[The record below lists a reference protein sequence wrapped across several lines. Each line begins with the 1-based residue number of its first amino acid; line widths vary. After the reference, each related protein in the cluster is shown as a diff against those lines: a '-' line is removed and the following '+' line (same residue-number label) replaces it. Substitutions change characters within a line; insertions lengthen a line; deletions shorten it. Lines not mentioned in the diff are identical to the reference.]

1 MDLDSKRPGP
11 RLGMVHVHDPRVR
24 WSVRAAQVMRIAAAA
39 VEWHAPTVDLLAM
52 LGAPAG
58 PRSTAQRVVIVREA
72 SGRDIALL
80 AAGAIDVADVD
91 PSDVLPLPAAFAAS
105 APHISAII
113 VARDGSLSLLLEPS
127 TVTFAEDTV
136 PGEELCPSRS

>member
-1 MDLDSKRPGP
+1 MDLGSKPAGS

-39 VEWHAPTVDLLAM
+39 AEWAAPTVDLLAM
-52 LGAPAG
+52 LGAPASA
-58 PRSTAQRVVIVREA
+58 RDATQRVVIVRAA

-80 AAGAIDVADVD
+80 ASGPIDVADVD
-91 PSDVLPLPAAFAAS
+91 PSDVLPLPAALAAS
-105 APHISAII
+105 APYISAIV

-136 PGEELCPSRS
+136 LGEELCPSRS